1 MTHLEIENL
10 ASDYLEGQLNV
21 LRQAEVER
29 HLAACPDCRDLMAG
43 VRRLFELCQAAEP
56 LEPPPWLVPKILRAT
71 VGERKPGLGE
81 RLIAWFRPVLQI
93 RVVYGV
99 AMAVF
104 SLSMI
109 ANVAGI
115 NLRHVKAEDLNPKN
129 WIYQANRNGHLMLGR
144 AEKYYYDLKVVY
156 EIESRL
162 RQLRAQPTDEAPRRQ
177 APAGG
182 STEGAPVSGPSLA
195 SNWTPGNAFQVNEA
209 AWNLRAFS
217 ARDGGG
223 HRSVRSTIP

>member
-10 ASDYLEGQLNV
+10 ASEYLEGQLDTV
-21 LRQAEVER
+21 RRAELEL
-29 HLAACPDCRDLMAG
+29 HLAGCVACRELIDG
-43 VRRLFELCQAAEP
+43 VRAVYALCQEAEP

-71 VGERKPGLGE
+71 LGE
-81 RLIAWFRPVLQI
+81 RQPGLMERLTAWFRPVLQV

-115 NLRHVKAEDLNPKN
+115 NLRHVKAEDLNPRN
-129 WIYQANRNGHLMLGR
+129 WVYQADRNGHLLLGR
-144 AEKYYYDLKVVY
+144 VEKYYYDLKVVY

-162 RQLRAQPTDEAPRRQ
+162 RQLRAEPGEAAPQ
-177 APAGG
+177 AKPPAGG
-182 STEGAPVSGPSLA
+182 STEQSEPPDNQTLA
-195 SNWTPGNAFQVNEA
+195 SIWSAESVPQLAGQADSGG
-209 AWNLRAFS
+209 WSRS
-217 ARDGGG
+217 AR
-223 HRSVRSTIP
+223 SILP

>member
-10 ASDYLEGQLNV
+10 ASEYLDGQLDA
-21 LRQAEVER
+21 LRQAEVHH
-29 HLAACPDCRDLMAG
+29 HLAACAECRELIATLG
-43 VRRLFELCQAAEP
+43 RTVELCRAAEP

-71 VGERKPGLGE
+71 LGE
-81 RLIAWFRPVLQI
+81 RAPSWGERLTAWFRPVLQT

-109 ANVAGI
+109 VNVAGI
-115 NLRHVKAEDLNPKN
+115 NLRQLKAEDLNPRN
-129 WIYQANRNGHLMLGR
+129 WVYQANRNGHLLLGR
-144 AEKYYYDLKVVY
+144 VYKYYYDLKVVY

-162 RQLRAQPTDEAPRRQ
+162 RQLRAQPSEDTPRPR

-182 STEGAPVSGPSLA
+182 STEGMPVSQPSLA
-195 SNWTPGNAFQVNEA
+195 SGWNLDGDLQPGEA
-209 AWNLRAFS
+209 AWILRPRSSGERRS
-217 ARDGGG
+217 AR
-223 HRSVRSTIP
+223 STMP